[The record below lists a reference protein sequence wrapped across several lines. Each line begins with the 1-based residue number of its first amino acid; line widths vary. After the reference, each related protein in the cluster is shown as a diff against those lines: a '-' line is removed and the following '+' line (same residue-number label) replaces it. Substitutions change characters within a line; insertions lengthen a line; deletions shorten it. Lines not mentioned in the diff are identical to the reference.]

1 MKLRHLF
8 EQEEMSAAAF
18 MADCADWLMLIHG
31 SNQLAYHGSKE
42 NIATFDRV
50 AKKRKRDPKNT
61 PDDIH
66 REVNDIFEKK
76 FGWRAR
82 EDGLFVTGNYGDANH
97 YGAAYAVFPIGDFIR
112 TLWSPDIEDMTG
124 EWNDLL
130 DGAQAVTWKERRE
143 ITKAQFMQSMKREYR
158 WHFNSHV
165 VEGLKSGNEMIISA
179 DEYYFVN
186 THSDWYKNEIEPA
199 LKRDGIL
206 K

>member
-8 EQEEMSAAAF
+8 EQEEISATSF
-18 MADCADWLMLIHG
+18 MADCARWLAKIEGTNTM
-31 SNQLAYHGSKE
+31 AYHGSKAQ
-42 NIATFDRV
+42 IGTFDRI
-50 AKKRKRDPKNT
+50 AKKRKRDATNT

-82 EDGLFVTGNYGDANH
+82 EDGLFVTGNYKDANN
-97 YGAAYAVFPIGDFIR
+97 YGYAYAIFPIDEFK
-112 TLWSPDIEDMTG
+112 TLWSPEIEDMTG
-124 EWNDLL
+124 EWNDLI

-158 WHFNSHV
+158 WYFNSHV

-186 THSDWYKNEIEPA
+186 IHSDWYKNEIEPA
-199 LKRDGIL
+199 LKREGIL